1 MPDERGDAIVAVP
14 SSSPP
19 ARPIAWIGFLAMCLG
34 MFMAILDIQ
43 IVASSLPEIQS
54 AFGVSLDLLSWVQTA
69 YLIAEIVAIPL
80 TARLTRLLSL
90 RGLFLFSIGGFTAAS
105 LGAALSGSFAELI
118 LCRTI
123 QGFCGGAVIPAV
135 FTAGFELF
143 AEEERLLPTT
153 VAGIFAML
161 APTLGPVVGGY
172 ITDSFSWHWLFLI
185 NLPPGLLVAGLT
197 GALLR
202 HGRPDWSLLGHLD
215 YLGAA
220 LAALFL
226 GSLQLLLD
234 EGPRRGWAGGFV
246 IAVATLCAASGLGAL
261 RRCLRHRGPIVELG
275 LFGDRR
281 FAASCFFSFV
291 LGAGLYGSVYLM
303 PLFLGLVRE
312 HTPVEIGLV
321 MVVSGA
327 AQLVSAPFATAAERR
342 LDPVLLAGLG
352 YALFAFGLFA
362 NGFETVETDFDGLLL
377 PQILRGAG
385 VMLCLLPTM
394 TLALGHRDGDDLANA
409 SALFNLMRN
418 LGGAIGIALI
428 DTILDRRAPAHVAWL
443 VTHLQAGD
451 PAAARIVGLPLDRF
465 HNVPLGPV
473 DEATKEQVA
482 PLVQRAG
489 LLLSM
494 NEAWLALAVGF
505 ALALLALP
513 LLAARRGATRR

>member
-1 MPDERGDAIVAVP
+1 M
-14 SSSPP
+14 
-19 ARPIAWIGFLAMCLG
+19 
-34 MFMAILDIQ
+34 
-43 IVASSLPEIQS
+43 
-54 AFGVSLDLLSWVQTA
+54 
-69 YLIAEIVAIPL
+69 
-80 TARLTRLLSL
+80 
-90 RGLFLFSIGGFTAAS
+90 
-105 LGAALSGSFAELI
+105 
-118 LCRTI
+118 
-123 QGFCGGAVIPAV
+123 
-135 FTAGFELF
+135 
-143 AEEERLLPTT
+143 
-153 VAGIFAML
+153 
-161 APTLGPVVGGY
+161 
-172 ITDSFSWHWLFLI
+172 
-185 NLPPGLLVAGLT
+185 
-197 GALLR
+197 
-202 HGRPDWSLLGHLD
+202 
-215 YLGAA
+215 
-220 LAALFL
+220 
-226 GSLQLLLD
+226 
-234 EGPRRGWAGGFV
+234 
-246 IAVATLCAASGLGAL
+246 
-261 RRCLRHRGPIVELG
+261 
-275 LFGDRR
+275 
-281 FAASCFFSFV
+281 
-291 LGAGLYGSVYLM
+291 
-303 PLFLGLVRE
+303 
-312 HTPVEIGLV
+312 
-321 MVVSGA
+321 
-327 AQLVSAPFATAAERR
+327 SAPFATAAERR